1 MPLNT
6 AARAAQQGHRW
17 RAQGLM
23 ALALIGTG
31 VVMCVRADDRPFLR
45 TTHAMAS
52 EDEDGWEVSST
63 WVGNRQGHALSV
75 QIERDL
81 SSTQRVELEWGK
93 ASRVDAPEPEQ
104 GLRLRSLWVSPQEQ
118 GWGLATKL
126 GVEPGRGET
135 GQRQQA
141 LAVASVPFMAERLW
155 LHANVGWQ
163 WQRRAEVASSRA
175 NVSTLAA
182 HYVWTPQRWLYAEST
197 RTSDGRDRLVH
208 AGVRQ
213 WLSHNKLALDTGWGK
228 QSGAE
233 HRGEFLAVNLS
244 WFDLND

>member
-17 RAQGLM
+17 RAMGLT

-31 VVMCVRADDRPFLR
+31 VVMCARADDRPFLR

-63 WVGNRQGHALSV
+63 WVGNRQGHAMSV
-75 QIERDL
+75 QLERDL
-81 SSTQRVELEWGK
+81 TSSQRLELEWGN

-104 GLRLRSLWVSPQEQ
+104 GLRLRSLWISPRDR
-118 GWGLATKL
+118 GFGLATKL
-126 GVEPGRGET
+126 GIEPGSGEA
-135 GQRQQA
+135 GQRKQA
-141 LAVASVPFMAERLW
+141 LAVASVPFMDDRLW
-155 LHANVGWQ
+155 IHANTGWQ
-163 WQRRAEVASSRA
+163 WQRRTDEVPARAS
-175 NVSTLAA
+175 VSTLAV
-182 HYVWTPQRWLYAEST
+182 HYGWTPQRWLYAEGT
-197 RTSDGRDRLVH
+197 RTSDGRDRLFH

-213 WLSHNKLALDTGWGK
+213 WLMHNKLALDTGWGR

-233 HRGEFLAVNLS
+233 RRGDFLAVNLS